1 MDSDTNSEMSEG
13 SVGEHLEDANRR
25 GREPCAKLIASSWVI
40 RMALSRIES
49 EDLEPWEVLLP
60 AEERLL
66 LQWTSSVTFMKMDG
80 ILEAY
85 LETDMMPLKTYR
97 RGGLRAPINHF
108 HSANIRE
115 IEEAPEGCREADVAF
130 FNDHFFRNYLPSF
143 ISNGRAMHQWLAY
156 VMQPKVG
163 VRATHAVA
171 RKISCPVKDG
181 PELYEWLHD
190 VFTALQAPRY
200 SPNGEA
206 ADMLDA
212 GIDHASMT
220 IGDFVRIGET
230 LYMVGLDGFFVLS
243 LKESDQRVIRLEDH
257 FVRYPELEQ
266 QKGPE
271 EEPSHPSASSSSMP
285 IEIDGPPTLFTRE
298 EQEEHEVV
306 DPAYEAYHWQL
317 YNAADSPT
325 WVRPKDKRGLR
336 KKLAEERLAFKEHR
350 K

>member
-1 MDSDTNSEMSEG
+1 
-13 SVGEHLEDANRR
+13 
-25 GREPCAKLIASSWVI
+25 
-40 RMALSRIES
+40 MALSRIES

-108 HSANIRE
+108 RSANIRE

-230 LYMVGLDGFFVLS
+230 LYMVGLDGFFVLN
-243 LKESDQRVIRLEDH
+243 LKESDQRVVRLEDH

-271 EEPSHPSASSSSMP
+271 EEASHPSASSSSMP
-285 IEIDGPPTLFTRE
+285 IEIDAPPTLFTRE
-298 EQEEHEVV
+298 EQEEVV
-306 DPAYEAYHWQL
+306 DPVYEAHHWQL
-317 YNAADSPT
+317 YTAADSPT

-336 KKLAEERLAFKEHR
+336 KKLAEQRIAFKEHR